1 MGNPIQLV
9 IPSAESGNLVVAA
22 HGQPAWL
29 RIEFGQITR
38 PQTLEPNRSARA
50 GPNGCRARGEGAAD
64 TTPSPRARAR
74 GQSPP
79 QIAQALR
86 VSSSTIHR
94 HLDKQHV
101 SSQAIRVRR
110 TSEHPYTQRRHNP
123 EPTCRSTHHR
133 LLGQRRR
140 NNQGDV
146 AGGGQQRIDPLHGDR
161 QLITGAG
168 EVRSR
173 PGTPEATA
181 SRHLDGLCA
190 GQWSGLLGGVVW
202 FGSVDDA
209 VDRGAADAVF
219 LGEIGQG
226 HLAFGVAAP
235 DGARGRGRQL
245 GLFAA

>member
-9 IPSAESGNLVVAA
+9 IPNAESGNLVVAA

-94 HLDKQHV
+94 HLNKQHV

-110 TSEHPYTQRRHNP
+110 TSEHPYTQHRHSS

-168 EVRSR
+168 EVRRHGPGLPKLR
-173 PGTPEATA
+173 PAAISTA
-181 SRHLDGLCA
+181 SVPA
-190 GQWSGLLGGVVW
+190 SGQACWAVLSGSGRWMMRWIVERPTLY
-202 FGSVDDA
+202 SS
-209 VDRGAADAVF
+209 
-219 LGEIGQG
+219 
-226 HLAFGVAAP
+226 
-235 DGARGRGRQL
+235 ARSARDTSL
-245 GLFAA
+245 SA